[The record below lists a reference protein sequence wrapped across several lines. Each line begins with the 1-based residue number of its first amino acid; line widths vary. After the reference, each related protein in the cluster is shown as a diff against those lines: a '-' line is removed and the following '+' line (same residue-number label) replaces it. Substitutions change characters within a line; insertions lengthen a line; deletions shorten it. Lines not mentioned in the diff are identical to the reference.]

1 MTDYRLIN
9 KKTKKSKRKED
20 FFSSKRTNSL
30 KELEGSLVSR
40 NQETDSLV
48 EKFREIVK
56 NYRPDVV
63 VKDPTTFASFG
74 SAKKYYED
82 AFYNIVNYYPYDG
95 TKKEV
100 FEWYQDTTPLE
111 TAILQNHWPSNVGH
125 IQFSGSQYLT
135 FYAGPQSIP
144 AAAYVGQNK
153 IGETGLKLSAEQG
166 NTVEFWMKKKEF
178 NAAEETIFDIG
189 TYPGK
194 VTASET
200 AQFKLYLSNTSG
212 SPLYLNYLSG
222 TTGITNTRISSS
234 LTKAT
239 IADDKWHHYAV
250 RVHQTGTSLTVDLY
264 VDKEHNSTQIIT
276 VNSMGSID
284 SYMGGTIGST
294 QTATSGTLNAYID
307 DFRFWK
313 GKRTAKQISR
323 FFDQRVYASDDVNT
337 DYDSRLGLYY
347 RFNKPTTGDLSKDEL
362 VLDHSGND
370 IFGKINNYATL
381 TTRFQTSAIDE
392 SEISENKEI
401 RDPVIDATQAEVRSL
416 SEEFFNLGDSYDR
429 NNTSKLEQYLP
440 DWVYDANGEGL
451 SNPESE
457 ISILLHLVAS
467 EFDRIKSVLD
477 SISNEVSTR
486 YAGPSLDQVH
496 IKEEDVIEGSYI
508 QDIRIE
514 CSEDNSF
521 EEVSLGN
528 HAEMSMRRM
537 QASGIDTDNAI
548 RPLEAATLDQELD
561 KIVNH
566 IRVLRPFEEIRRS
579 IFENIHTSAKFFI
592 KRKGTEQ
599 SFDSILSSYGVDRD
613 NISYNIYGRNSDIFI
628 DDTKID
634 YISEEKNSLYL
645 GKNTDVTVFLSGAT
659 ASSRTY
665 LAADTD
671 ETEYTFEGNF
681 IFPER
686 QINEVYE
693 ITNSAVFGLAQVS
706 ASNNSFVVTSPD
718 NFDFHVSAVKLN
730 LNSTDAKFVIS
741 SDSGIISTLETSYLP
756 NVYENSRWHLSI
768 RIIKDT
774 DNKFINQPSRP
785 YKVVFSGHKYILD
798 NLENNFNVSASISNA
813 VYKKIRNANKTIY
826 LGARRTNI
834 TGSVLSKS
842 DIKLLD
848 FNAWNDNLSDQ
859 EIQRRA
865 KSPSTTGRSS
875 AHKIRDNH
883 SAASTLLSQTKIFGL
898 QFADITQLNS
908 SNFVVIQ
915 DSTSGSATQIEK
927 YGSLIGSRYT
937 ARSTVFSADLGN
949 TVQREFLPVIRNIPL
964 GNIHGTEGIEVKP
977 ANELSKF
984 SLASRPQTK
993 LFSFEK
999 SMYQA
1004 ISKEMVNFI
1013 GGLTTF
1019 NDLIGDPV
1027 NKYRKNYKMLQHL
1040 RQKFYEVVENESQF
1054 ERYVS
1059 YFRWIDSSIGSFLE
1073 QLIPATADSNAGIEN
1088 VVESHALERSKYDH
1102 KAPFVKHKDLP
1113 KDLETSILAINEL
1126 LYDWEHGHAPV
1137 GFPPI
1142 ASIGTISTTGNP
1154 GNNEEFNLTDADGLT
1169 VAYIFKT
1176 GVTTVDGTKTGDKVI
1191 IGVQGATGHAASVGD
1206 RMRAAISASDINVTV
1221 VETSGGSMRLTQN
1234 TPGLSGNTEIDMSGV
1249 TTVTST
1255 NFTGGLG
1262 KDNEDNNCLWQ
1273 KDRKARTGDRETIR
1287 KVITT
1292 EVSGSTYVLR
1302 NLVKPYKYTVDRQ
1315 ELLNVGSNRKA
1326 NKIKGLYKIV
1336 NEGKE
1341 ITINKSDIYEFK
1353 QCNDIIDPQEEKI
1366 YTAKTDTSGTDNYL
1380 DADADL
1386 ILPFTLYSS
1395 SAGTDFENFKENMK
1409 ITNNH
1414 DGTPSLQGPFV
1425 KGLVGGYPHRNV
1437 SIGTEGSERPE
1448 AYSITSLS
1456 NTLTVKQTTGP
1467 KSMFHRDLGGA
1478 RFYHVGNVKTTES
1491 PLIIGN
1497 YQKDYEIVMTNGRT
1511 INNNYLVEN
1520 EGANLTGSIS
1530 TSTLISGSSEFLVPE
1545 RTARDHVIV
1554 NKFAAPGSP
1563 ESAGAFGLDRTAG
1576 EFSVYNTVNYRNL
1589 TVRNVENEF
1598 SKEKSEKFGLR
1609 SGSLTQASKHMT
1621 NRNPRRFTGSL
1632 SEEFSNDNNF
1642 VQHEIPQTDFG
1653 YSWITASVSG
1663 SVYDFLNKNQNSG
1676 HQHLMNI
1683 SGTLKSS
1690 QTIDFVTISELEQS
1704 SSFVGLNIY
1713 TTRSFSESINTLN
1726 NSSSNLNTIILSRQ
1740 GPSGW
1745 PTWRQIRN
1753 EYNPLAKKL
1762 KTSNKLSVV
1771 LKDDNGRKFAFP
1783 DSVKEKYIFD
1793 YKKTLDDSRT
1803 FTNARTIK
1811 NYDEMFVTSK
1821 FNPINLNFQAPLIS
1835 EFFENLDTISGL
1847 SSIDFF
1853 NQAYHSF
1860 MWYNDEYYVS
1870 ALAKSIEDFT
1880 IDSLADDPFKPRE
1893 EYFAVMPLLSPRVIQ
1908 QLINNP
1914 GVSLKTTVQNN
1925 ISGFAQRDLEEL
1937 VGSSYHF
1944 GPYLNKEKFYSE
1956 QNLFVLNSYLSDGLS
1971 SLLSREL
1978 NYVETI
1984 YPREINTYTLHSRKR
1999 QNFKF
2004 FGWNSTRSNRAL
2016 FLSGNIKYENPII
2029 STNLNKM
2036 FFLPI
2041 NNRNQL
2047 DFQTSYF
2054 DTIEK
2059 VDVNSTGSEAS
2070 IGASSHMSASKWV
2083 LDSRID
2089 FSSKPISLTSSYFAG
2104 KETFLS
2110 SRDQA
2115 SRGEG
2120 ILQNDYSIFGLG
2132 YNGLRG
2138 APPFAPLYNRRI
2150 PQPYGSDVFL
2160 AGEAKFETA
2169 DNQTGPFFDDYDSFS
2184 EESKT
2189 IGQEY
2194 SLLPEFRMS
2203 KFTEDF
2209 FNARLEGPAL
2219 NRDDFLEVT
2228 GAVYHTS
2235 SGDLNVGTQFFKTY
2249 STTDFMKYFDFVQ
2262 ENVKNNELEMAPGR
2276 LTLRCQAVKK
2286 FLPYRGFYP
2295 AERVVQI
2302 SEIFHRNYLK
2312 ESSYNSAYINS
2323 TQISPV
2329 ESKLYLKFRIENS
2342 KSQAIKSLMAP
2353 GVLLNSIK
2361 TGLAVDYPIFSSSV
2375 QAANNFILENHR
2387 TASIMRFSD
2396 LGLNATTCFTGS
2408 LINNTVDEGIPRIS
2422 GSVSKRI
2429 TFEDILEPSKMFD
2442 DVIYDNEPHPSA
2454 SLIYG
2459 VADHLKVLERPSKF
2473 GSLDFDETKKHI
2485 SRNFQTDRQSL
2496 VQALFPYQSAVN
2508 NFCAETVNFF
2518 LEDGKLNTAI
2528 SEPAKPRLISGT
2540 QYKMRVYVFNRN
2552 TVMYDRH
2559 SAFGPPVDEGDPEKT
2574 KYQLTSSGNSAI
2586 AATARIDFDTNSS
2599 SSFPNNIK
2607 PVYLIQ
2613 SISDQVANNN
2623 ISVTGAVNA
2632 YDFPGFALTASN
2644 GTVGK
2649 VKYYEPK
2656 LLSGSVF
2663 TIKFQDPLEYINDAT
2678 IEPFFTSSLHAPGGF
2693 PHVSF
2698 TSSVSSSSPFT
2709 VAFYD
2714 SSRRI
2719 GGVISNTSA
2728 GSSTDKFFLDL
2739 YDTGGSAYK
2748 SAETIAQDFHSAL
2761 TSPSGTPN
2769 GFDQSRVTGSFSVV
2783 RKDNHVAIFSKFI
2796 HAQNDTTV
2804 NVNPTYGGDFI
2815 TNHALNH
2822 VTKRLAYTSTSSTDT
2837 PGFRQFDLH
2846 LFTSPESSLQ
2856 LYKNFVT
2863 ASAVDLNQEAYG
2875 LMSLVDVDGSAGAF
2889 QQIRNNTVI
2898 GVNNLKAANSDFTI
2912 TATADFDVAIFT
2924 QDVAGAAG
2932 NTPISYYGGDAYGAF
2947 NGFSPT
2953 NLRTFR
2959 QLNIVNQTSG
2969 SEEGLP
2975 SSAFVGG
2982 ADQDLVYYMDDVS
2995 SVDLSSHGYLPFV
3008 PPFLDPGT
3016 SPYVELSFTPSETKD
3031 YSIPQII
3038 QGMSVSY
3045 YNMPAPSNA
3054 NVNVNYKEAM
3064 VLSASIDFDNF
3075 VQFSSDNF
3083 VPGPGKDRIPINPET
3098 SELFRWVIKPKWETP
3113 IVNFVNATSSALNLS
3128 NNTVQQ
3134 VSGSPWKNRYQT
3146 SYYEVLKNNDVPYL
3160 TSSTGMWHQ
3169 SGTVIK
3175 EQDTEGYYMVIKGEG
3190 SRDEKSN
3197 IQDLA
3202 YKVGFLGQSEIRK
3215 AFKLGRTA
3223 ERKEVCEAVVAI
3235 PFYNSRKDGIK
3246 FFPISENIYQA
3257 AINKNISNQETFEAE
3272 YRTSVEGRSELK
3284 KRYDHIYNTPGTD
3297 GVDNVAYQ
3305 LRMMEKYII
3314 PPQFDFT
3321 KDKACAFN
3329 GPFVQYI
3336 FQFKTEF
3343 DIEDL
3348 SNMWQNI
3355 YPKSKTS
3362 AATTQHSKVGIS
3374 SGNYDDISGDIEY
3387 VSGYLNT
3394 KELVLLSG
3402 KNSNYQNVSEFLENE
3417 VRWLVFKAKFKG
3429 SSSYYDIVSKSINE
3443 IQRDIFNINGN
3454 KNTPGSK
3461 PSSLN
3466 DILAVHGHYGYN
3478 WPYDYFSLVE
3488 LVKLESKVDFYD
3500 NASYLNRISTGGPAP
3515 AVAAA
3520 AQTSQ
3525 RRQEQGQQS
3534 GAPIPFT
3541 LADDDSTTT
3550 TTTGIS
3556 NVAESMVFREV
3567 LLADTVTP
3575 STRIF
3580 TVTGGTISS
3589 GTEQLFVNGIL
3600 QSLGA
3605 SNDYIISGNTI
3616 TFTYDL
3622 EAGDTVVISYVK
3634 G

>member
-20 FFSSKRTNSL
+20 FFSSKRTNAL
-30 KELEGSLVSR
+30 KESEGSLASK

-63 VKDPTTFASFG
+63 VKDPATFASFG

-82 AFYNIVNYYPYDG
+82 AFYNIINYYPYDG
-95 TKKEV
+95 TKKEI

-111 TAILQNHWPSNVGH
+111 TAILQNHWPSSVGH
-125 IQFSGSQYLT
+125 IQFNGSQYLT
-135 FYAGPQSIP
+135 FYAGPQSISE
-144 AAAYVGQNK
+144 ATYVGQSK
-153 IGETGLKLSAEQG
+153 IGETGLKLSAQKG
-166 NTVEFWMKKKEF
+166 NTVEFWMKKESF
-178 NAAEETIFDIG
+178 SAAEETIFDIG

-194 VTASET
+194 VAASER

-239 IADDKWHHYAV
+239 IADNKWHHYAV
-250 RVHQTGTSLTVDLY
+250 RVHQTGTSLAVDLY
-264 VDKEHNSTQIIT
+264 VDKEHNSTQTIT
-276 VNSMGSID
+276 VSSMGAVD
-284 SYMGGTIGST
+284 AYMGGTIGST
-294 QTATSGTLNAYID
+294 QTATSGTLSAYID

-323 FFDQRVYASDDVNT
+323 FFDQRVYASDDENT
-337 DYDSRLGLYY
+337 DYESRLGLYY
-347 RFNKPTTGDLSKDEL
+347 RFNKLKTGNLLKDEL
-362 VLDHSGND
+362 VLDYSGND
-370 IFGKINNYATL
+370 IFGKINNYTTL
-381 TTRFQTSAIDE
+381 TTRFITSAIDE
-392 SEISENKEI
+392 SEASENKEI
-401 RDPVIDATQAEVRSL
+401 KDPVMDGTQTDVKNL
-416 SEEFFNLGDSYDR
+416 SDELLNLGDSYDR
-429 NNTSKLEQYLP
+429 NNTSKLQQYLP
-440 DWVYDANGEGL
+440 DWVYDADGQGL
-451 SNPESE
+451 ANPESE
-457 ISILLHLVAS
+457 ISILLHLIAS
-467 EFDRIKSVLD
+467 EFDRTKSVLD
-477 SISNEVSTR
+477 SISNEVASR
-486 YAGPSLDQVH
+486 YAGASLEQIE
-496 IKEEDVIEGSYI
+496 IKDEDITKGSYI
-508 QDIRIE
+508 QDIKIE

-537 QASGIDTDNAI
+537 QASGIDTDQAI
-548 RPLEAATLDQELD
+548 RPLQAATLDQELD

-579 IFENIHTSAKFFI
+579 IFENIHTSAKFFM

-628 DDTKID
+628 NNTKID

-686 QINEVYE
+686 QLNDSYE
-693 ITNSAVFGLAQVS
+693 ITGSAVFGLAQVS
-706 ASNNSFVVTSPD
+706 ASNNSFVTTSPN

-756 NVYENSRWHLSI
+756 NVYDNSRWHLSI

-834 TGSVLSKS
+834 TGSVITKS

-865 KSPSTTGRSS
+865 KSPSTSGRSTP
-875 AHKIRDNH
+875 HKIRNNH
-883 SAASTLLSQTKIFGL
+883 SAASTLLSQTKILGL

-908 SNFVVIQ
+908 NNFVVIQ
-915 DSTSGSATQIEK
+915 DSTSGSVPQIEK
-927 YGSLIGSRYT
+927 YGALIGSRYT
-937 ARSTVFSADLGN
+937 ARSTVFSSDLGN

-964 GNIHGTEGIEVKP
+964 ENIHGTEGIEVKP
-977 ANELSKF
+977 ALSELSKF
-984 SLASRPQTK
+984 ALASRPQTK

-1013 GGLTTF
+1013 GGLTAF
-1019 NDLIGDPV
+1019 NDLIGEPI

-1040 RQKFYEVVENESQF
+1040 RQKFYEVVENESEF

-1169 VAYIFKT
+1169 VTYIFKT

-1206 RMRAAISASDINVTV
+1206 RMRAAIAASDINVTV

-1255 NFTGGLG
+1255 NFSGGIG

-1326 NKIKGLYKIV
+1326 NKIKDLYKIV

-1366 YTAKTDTSGTDNYL
+1366 YTAKTDTSDTDNYL

-1448 AYSITSLS
+1448 AYSVTSLS
-1456 NTLTVKQTTGP
+1456 NTLTVKQATGP

-1478 RFYHVGNVKTTES
+1478 RFYHIGNVKTTES

-1589 TVRNVENEF
+1589 TVRNVENEL

-1632 SEEFSNDNNF
+1632 NEEFSNDNNF

-1690 QTIDFVTISELEQS
+1690 QTIDFVTISELEPS

-1713 TTRSFSESINTLN
+1713 TTRSLSESINTLN
-1726 NSSSNLNTIILSRQ
+1726 DSSSNLNTIILSRQ
-1740 GPSGW
+1740 GPTGW
-1745 PTWRQIRN
+1745 SSWRQIRN
-1753 EYNPLAKKL
+1753 EYNPLVKKL
-1762 KTSNKLSVV
+1762 KTTNKLSVV
-1771 LKDDNGRKFAFP
+1771 LKDDDGRKFAFP
-1783 DSVKEKYIFD
+1783 DSVKKKYNFD
-1793 YKKTLDDSRT
+1793 FLNTLDDDRT
-1803 FTNARTIK
+1803 FTKSRTIK

-1821 FNPINLNFQAPLIS
+1821 FNPLNLNIQAPIVS
-1835 EFFENLDTISGL
+1835 KFFENLDVISNYQSDL
-1847 SSIDFF
+1847 F
-1853 NQAYHSF
+1853 NQGYHAF
-1860 MWYNDEYYVS
+1860 MWHNDEYYVT
-1870 ALAKSIEDFT
+1870 ALAKSVEDYT
-1880 IDSLADDPFKPRE
+1880 IDSLGEDPFRPIE
-1893 EYFAVMPLLSPRVIQ
+1893 ELPASGFIVPPDVLQRVV
-1908 QLINNP
+1908 NNP
-1914 GVSLKTTVQNN
+1914 GASVKTTVQNKV
-1925 ISGFAQRDLEEL
+1925 SGFAQRDLEEL
-1937 VGSSYHF
+1937 VGVSDHF
-1944 GPYLNKEKFYSE
+1944 GPYLNKQKFFSE
-1956 QNLFVLNSYLSDGLS
+1956 NNLFVLNNYLSDGLS

-1984 YPREINTYTLHSRKR
+1984 YPKEINTYTLHARKR
-1999 QNFKF
+1999 QDFKF

-2016 FLSGNIKYENPII
+2016 FLSGNVTYDTPLV

-2036 FFLPI
+2036 FFLAS
-2041 NNRNQL
+2041 NTKNQV

-2059 VDVNSTGSEAS
+2059 IDVNSTGSDAS

-2089 FSSKPISLTSSYFAG
+2089 FSLKPVSITSSYFAG

-2110 SRDQA
+2110 SRNQA
-2115 SRGEG
+2115 ARGEG

-2150 PQPYGSDVFL
+2150 PQLYGSDAFL

-2203 KFTEDF
+2203 KFSEDF
-2209 FNARLEGPAL
+2209 FDSGLEGSVL

-2228 GAVYHTS
+2228 GAIYHTS
-2235 SGDLNVGTQFFKTY
+2235 SGNLNVGTQFFKTY

-2262 ENVKNNELEMAPGR
+2262 ENVENNDLEMTPGR
-2276 LTLRCQAVKK
+2276 LTLRCQAVKR
-2286 FLPYRGFYP
+2286 FLPYRGFFP
-2295 AERVVQI
+2295 AERIVQI

-2312 ESSYNSAYINS
+2312 DSSYDSSYINS
-2323 TQISPV
+2323 SQISSDD
-2329 ESKLYLKFRIENS
+2329 SKKYLKFRIENS
-2342 KSQAIKSLMAP
+2342 KSQAIKPLMAP

-2375 QAANNFILENHR
+2375 QAANNFILENHI

-2396 LGLNATTCFTGS
+2396 LGLGATTCFTGS
-2408 LINNTVDEGIPRIS
+2408 IINNTADEGIPRIS

-2429 TFEDILEPSKMFD
+2429 TFEDILEPSRIFNEI
-2442 DVIYDNEPHPSA
+2442 IYDNEPHPSA

-2473 GSLDFDETKKHI
+2473 GNLDADETKKHI
-2485 SRNFQTDRQSL
+2485 SNNFKTDRQSL
-2496 VQALFPYQSAVN
+2496 FGSLYPYRSAVN

-2518 LEDGKLNTAI
+2518 LESGKLNTAV
-2528 SEPAKPRLISGT
+2528 SEPVKPRLISGKN
-2540 QYKMRVYVFNRN
+2540 YKMKVYVVNKN
-2552 TVMYDRH
+2552 TMMYDRH

-2574 KYQLTSSGNSAI
+2574 RYQQASSGTPGVS
-2586 AATARIDFDTNSS
+2586 ATARIDFDVNNSA
-2599 SSFPNNIK
+2599 SFANNIK
-2607 PVYLIQ
+2607 PPYITQ
-2613 SISDQVANNN
+2613 HISDTIGSTDLKLNVSASAN
-2623 ISVTGAVNA
+2623 
-2632 YDFPGFALTASN
+2632 YDLPGFGLTASN
-2644 GTVGK
+2644 GTVGV
-2649 VKYYEPK
+2649 VKYYENK
-2656 LLSGSVF
+2656 LFSGSVF
-2663 TIKFQDPLEYINDAT
+2663 TIKFQDPLEYYNDST
-2678 IEPFFTSSLHAPGGF
+2678 IGPYLTSSAHDHDHPYI
-2693 PHVSF
+2693 SF
-2698 TSSVSSSSPFT
+2698 TSSVSSSSPFM

-2714 SSRRI
+2714 SNRRHA
-2719 GGVISNTSA
+2719 GVINNIF
-2728 GSSTDKFFLDL
+2728 TDRFFLDI
-2739 YDTGGSAYK
+2739 YNPAGSAYK
-2748 SAETIAQDFHSAL
+2748 SAETVAQDFLNAL
-2761 TSPSGTPN
+2761 SSSTPN
-2769 GFDQSRVTGSFSVV
+2769 TFQKRVTGSFSVV
-2783 RKDNHVAIFSKFI
+2783 RKDNHAALFSKFI
-2796 HAQNDTTV
+2796 HAQGDTTV
-2804 NVNPTYGGDFI
+2804 NIHPAYGGVI
-2815 TNHALNH
+2815 TAHGAL
-2822 VTKRLAYTSTSSTDT
+2822 TAKKIAYTSTSSTNT
-2837 PGFRQFDLH
+2837 PGFRQFDL
-2846 LFTSPESSLQ
+2846 Q
-2856 LYKNFVT
+2856 LNTGLSAPFYKNYVT
-2863 ASAVDLNQEAYG
+2863 ATQGLQSFVDLN
-2875 LMSLVDVDGSAGAF
+2875 GSSV
-2889 QQIRNNTVI
+2889 QLRNRTTTA
-2898 GVNNLKAANSDFTI
+2898 VNDIKSENSDFTI
-2912 TATADFDVAIFT
+2912 TATNDSSDSQTDVSLFT
-2924 QDVAGAAG
+2924 QDTVGIAG
-2932 NTPISYYGGDAYGAF
+2932 NTTISYLGAEITDP
-2947 NGFSPT
+2947 PT

-2959 QLNIVNQTSG
+2959 QLNVVNQTSG
-2969 SEEGLP
+2969 SKEDVP
-2975 SSAFVGG
+2975 SSAFTGG
-2982 ADQDLVYYMDDVS
+2982 EEPNVVYYMENVAAIDS
-2995 SVDLSSHGYLPFV
+2995 SSHGYLPFV

-3016 SPYVELSFTPSETKD
+3016 APYVELSFTPSATRD
-3031 YSIPQII
+3031 HSIPEII
-3038 QGMSVSY
+3038 QGMSISY
-3045 YNMPAPSNA
+3045 YNMDAPSNA

-3083 VPGPGKDRIPINPET
+3083 VPGPGTDSVPINPET

-3113 IVNFVNATSSALNLS
+3113 ILNFLNTTSSALRLS
-3128 NNTVQQ
+3128 DNSLQQ

-3146 SYYEVLKNNDVPYL
+3146 SYYQILKNNDIPYL

-3169 SGTVIK
+3169 SGTVLK
-3175 EQDTEGYYMVIKGEG
+3175 ESDRDGYFMVIAGEG
-3190 SRDEKSN
+3190 ARDNEKESVL
-3197 IQDLA
+3197 DLA
-3202 YKVGFLGQSEIRK
+3202 YKVGFLDQSTTWK
-3215 AFKLGRTA
+3215 SFKLGRTA

-3235 PFYNSRKDGIK
+3235 PFYNHRKDGIK
-3246 FFPISENIYQA
+3246 FFPIKESIYEA
-3257 AINKNISNQETFEAE
+3257 AINKNISDHQAFETL
-3272 YRTSVEGRSELK
+3272 YRTRPDSRSELK
-3284 KRYDHIYNTPGTD
+3284 RRYDLLYNTPGTN

-3321 KDKACAFN
+3321 KDIACSFD

-3343 DIEDL
+3343 DTEDL
-3348 SNMWQNI
+3348 ANMWQNI
-3355 YPKSKTS
+3355 YPKSETS
-3362 AATTQHSKVGIS
+3362 AANTQHSSVGLNDS
-3374 SGNYDDISGDIEY
+3374 KYGNIGGDIEY
-3387 VSGYLNT
+3387 VSGYLNAR
-3394 KELVLLSG
+3394 EAAVLSG
-3402 KNSNYQNVSEFLENE
+3402 RSSNYEDVSEFLENE
-3417 VRWLVFKAKFKG
+3417 VRWLVFKAKFRG
-3429 SSSYYDIVSKSINE
+3429 INDYYDIVNKSINE
-3443 IQRDIFNINGN
+3443 VQKDILSINGN
-3454 KNTPGSK
+3454 KSTPGSN
-3461 PSSLN
+3461 PTYS
-3466 DILAVHGHYGYN
+3466 DAVDKINSYGYN

-3500 NASYLNRISTGGPAP
+3500 KGSY
-3515 AVAAA
+3515 
-3520 AQTSQ
+3520 AQLIQSGKIQQAQAQEAKTSQ
-3525 RRQEQGQQS
+3525 RRQQQGQQ
-3534 GAPIPFT
+3534 GAAPIPFT

-3550 TTTGIS
+3550 TTASTA
-3556 NVAESMVFREV
+3556 NVAESMVFKEV

-3580 TVTGGTISS
+3580 TATSGTISA
-3589 GTEQLFVNGIL
+3589 GTEQVFVNGIL
-3600 QSLGA
+3600 QSLGG
-3605 SNDYIISGNTI
+3605 SNDYTISGNTI